1 MSQTQTVSSQTGKV
15 SARLAILRADLR
27 ALFAELR
34 AAGYDELTPL
44 EPLRH
49 GMTAT
54 DHYTLIAMLRAKDG
68 LHRKGVW
75 VDRPDFDEDLAAAE
89 PKEAA

>member
-1 MSQTQTVSSQTGKV
+1 MNQTLTTSTGKV

-34 AAGYDELTPL
+34 AAGWEDLGSY
-44 EPLRH
+44 EPLRA
-49 GMTAT
+49 GLTAT

-75 VDRPDFDEDLAAAE
+75 VDRPDFDEDLQEATL